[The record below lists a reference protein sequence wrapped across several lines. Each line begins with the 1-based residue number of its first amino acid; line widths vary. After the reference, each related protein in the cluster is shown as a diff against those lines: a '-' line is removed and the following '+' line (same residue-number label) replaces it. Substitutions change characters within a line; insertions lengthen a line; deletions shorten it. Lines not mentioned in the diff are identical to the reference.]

1 MSTVLVDIGFYW
13 KTACC

>member
-13 KTACC
+13 RIACC